1 MQCRVSRG
9 CVNHVNAAHP
19 PLTVLSSARPHGGQA
34 GASGG
39 TLAVDLAGAV
49 LITSLARA
57 RLGWRAWRAVHWLA
71 YLAWPAA
78 FAHSLLAGTDLRIWW
93 VALIEYGSAALVAAA
108 VATRLLAGRPHR
120 PAGAVIRRAA
130 AE

>member
-1 MQCRVSRG
+1 M
-9 CVNHVNAAHP
+9 
-19 PLTVLSSARPHGGQA
+19 
-34 GASGG
+34 
-39 TLAVDLAGAV
+39 DLAGAV

-108 VATRLLAGRPHR
+108 VATRLLAGRQSRSPGLGDS
-120 PAGAVIRRAA
+120 PAASKTATGLGFPPLVGAARW
-130 AE
+130 